1 VEILRTIQPLRV
13 TPTTP
18 VFTTTTGTRI
28 EPKTF
33 SSHWY
38 DCLRTLGVRMRGLYG
53 TKDTFVTMALRVGA
67 KIAWLEN
74 QTGVNYA
81 TLRRHY
87 GKWMTTE
94 DRTEQQKF
102 AGVDASL
109 LAEAGEQAESRAQDE
124 RRKFATVAPTLFEEP
139 QEKGSDRYR

>member
-1 VEILRTIQPLRV
+1 
-13 TPTTP
+13 
-18 VFTTTTGTRI
+18 
-28 EPKTF
+28 
-33 SSHWY
+33 
-38 DCLRTLGVRMRGLYG
+38 
-53 TKDTFVTMALRVGA
+53 
-67 KIAWLEN
+67 
-74 QTGVNYA
+74 
-81 TLRRHY
+81 
-87 GKWMTTE
+87 MTTE